1 MPTTRTARTSRP
13 RTTRRTPMVERPE
26 DGVAIALVTDSP
38 IDAAVVE
45 AAVLSAADGA
55 LVTFRGVIRNHD
67 SGHPVDRLDYSAH
80 PDAEAFLRESCTR
93 VASATGLVVG
103 AAHRIGALGIGDVAL
118 VAAVAAPHRAE
129 AFAACA
135 ALVDDIKASVPIWK
149 RQHSPDGTTEWV
161 GL

>member
-1 MPTTRTARTSRP
+1 MA
-13 RTTRRTPMVERPE
+13 ERPG
-26 DGVAIALVTDSP
+26 DGVALAVVTDQP
-38 IDAAVVE
+38 IDADAVE

-67 SGHPVDRLDYSAH
+67 SGHAVEALDYSAH
-80 PDAEAFLRESCTR
+80 PDAAAFLRDSCAR
-93 VASATGLVVG
+93 IAATHGLVVG
-103 AAHRIGALGIGDVAL
+103 AAHRVGALGIGDVAL
-118 VAAVAAPHRAE
+118 VAAAAAPHRAE

-149 RQHSPDGTTEWV
+149 RQHSPDGTAEWV

>member
-1 MPTTRTARTSRP
+1 MA
-13 RTTRRTPMVERPE
+13 ERPA
-26 DGVAIALVTDSP
+26 DGVALAVVTDRP
-38 IDAAVVE
+38 LDAEAVE

-55 LVTFRGVIRNHD
+55 LVTFRGVIRDHD
-67 SGHPVDRLDYSAH
+67 SGRSVESLDYSAH
-80 PDAEAFLRESCTR
+80 PDAAAFLHESCAR
-93 VASATGLVVG
+93 VAAETGLVVA
-103 AAHRIGALGIGDVAL
+103 AAHRIGALAIGDVAL

-149 RQHSPDGTTEWV
+149 RQHRPDGATEWV